1 MSRSFGATEFTSVPS
16 MRISPS
22 LTVSSPAIMA
32 SSVDL
37 PQPDGPTS
45 AMNSPVFASRSI
57 PLRTSTGP
65 KRLMSL
71 DMVSVAM
78 PSPSFDGALG
88 QAADEIF
95 PAEEINE
102 EGRDGGDQN
111 GAARNIIRM
120 GVLLASLQSDK
131 RGRDRLLAAT
141 SEHDAERILV
151 PDAGELP
158 DDGDHEDRR
167 RERKNDLVE
176 DAPETGAIDARR
188 LDEVVRNVDVIVTAE
203 ERRERN
209 ALDHVDEDE
218 AIDRVGERQRA
229 QDEGPWQQRNLAR
242 HENTKRHQR
251 EQRFRSKKA
260 PFGKDIA
267 VDRAEHCR
275 NDRRRDRHDQRIKEV
290 ALNAFAGA
298 GDAVMRPGLR
308 PGLEREAVRQSDQ
321 AVARDL
327 GQFAERIAKDD
338 QEREQ
343 VDQREEPQEGIDRD
357 SPRRVA
363 DAGAAGIGIERGV
376 ESRVSHGP
384 PVVNAMPSTLRRGR
398 EQGRAPPG
406 SLSPPRRRW
415 RSDRA
420 GT

>member
-1 MSRSFGATEFTSVPS
+1 MSRSFGATELTSVPS

-22 LTVSSPAIMA
+22 VTLSSPAIMA

-120 GVLLASLQSDK
+120 GVLLASLQSDE

-141 SEHDAERILV
+141 SEHDAEQILV

-158 DDGDHEDRR
+158 DDGDDENRR
-167 RERKNDLVE
+167 RERKDDLEE
-176 DAPETGAIDARR
+176 DAPEACAVDARR
-188 LDEVVRNVDVIVTAE
+188 LDQIVRDVDVIVPAE
-203 ERRERN
+203 QRCEGN
-209 ALDHVDEDE
+209 PLDDVHYDQAVN
-218 AIDRVGERQRA
+218 RVRQPDPPENKR
-229 QDEGPWQQRNLAR
+229 PRQQRNLPG
-242 HENTKRHQR
+242 HEHAKRHAG
-251 EQRFRSKKA
+251 EQSLRS
-260 PFGKDIA
+260 
-267 VDRAEHCR
+267 
-275 NDRRRDRHDQRIKEV
+275 
-290 ALNAFAGA
+290 
-298 GDAVMRPGLR
+298 
-308 PGLEREAVRQSDQ
+308 REAP
-321 AVARDL
+321 L
-327 GQFAERIAKDD
+327 G
-338 QEREQ
+338 
-343 VDQREEPQEGIDRD
+343 
-357 SPRRVA
+357 
-363 DAGAAGIGIERGV
+363 
-376 ESRVSHGP
+376 
-384 PVVNAMPSTLRRGR
+384 
-398 EQGRAPPG
+398 
-406 SLSPPRRRW
+406 
-415 RSDRA
+415 
-420 GT
+420 